1 MENASAAALVNF
13 TIRSTSPSYTVS
25 PDNGG
30 TRWKNI
36 CPLLWS
42 QDQVTHIGARR
53 LECGGASS
61 HRDHPL
67 VTWSGAAR
75 SQSRSILR
83 HSNNPPHHRR
93 SSPPP
98 SPPSCRSPRA
108 KTTARALHSVI
119 HRASTCSCF
128 QCVLARASLYHLLV
142 LPVLPVLPCSCFVV
156 TRASFVV
163 TRASL

>member
-25 PDNGG
+25 PRWEYNGG
-30 TRWKNI
+30 TRWENI

-108 KTTARALHSVI
+108 RTTARALHSVI

-156 TRASFVV
+156 
-163 TRASL
+163 SLLPSL